1 MAPRKFVAL
10 AALSALSTLLL
21 MYSSHGGGG
30 GLLGGGGGGEAAST
44 GLAPAPAPPLAPVP
58 TAAPPYTAAPG
69 PVPVPQPGPVGSGS
83 GAAPPPPPPP
93 TAAAPGSAG
102 VALAEPPPPLPPA
115 TEATP
120 ASAGAGAALAEPVE
134 GCNPRIAP
142 APDQM
147 RPLRWLFYQTQVH
160 HKKRPSLRHC
170 IMKMRSFYQHTLGT
184 NVGQVEVK
192 QVVYRRTTSTPA
204 VTRSLSSFTAA
215 PRAGKETPF
224 WRHFILKTPSFY
236 QDRLGTNIGKA
247 QKRAAFSYS
256 PLVKESVHWG
266 PGFPQVTKRNRPR
279 FSSFR

>member
-1 MAPRKFVAL
+1 MTVVLAGKIGGTGRARRRRPEPRVAPPRRTAHGDSRGSVVGTQRRCDRKSVTAALCSAPVMAPRKIVAL

-30 GLLGGGGGGEAAST
+30 LLGGGGGGEAAST
-44 GLAPAPAPPLAPVP
+44 GLVPAPAPPLAPVP

-69 PVPVPQPGPVGSGS
+69 PVPVPQPGPAGSGS

-160 HKKRPSLRHC
+160 HKK
-170 IMKMRSFYQHTLGT
+170 
-184 NVGQVEVK
+184 
-192 QVVYRRTTSTPA
+192 
-204 VTRSLSSFTAA
+204 
-215 PRAGKETPF
+215 TPF
-224 WRHFILKTPSFY
+224 FAPLYNENEIILPTHAR
-236 QDRLGTNIGKA
+236 D
-247 QKRAAFSYS
+247 KRRAS
-256 PLVKESVHWG
+256 
-266 PGFPQVTKRNRPR
+266 
-279 FSSFR
+279 